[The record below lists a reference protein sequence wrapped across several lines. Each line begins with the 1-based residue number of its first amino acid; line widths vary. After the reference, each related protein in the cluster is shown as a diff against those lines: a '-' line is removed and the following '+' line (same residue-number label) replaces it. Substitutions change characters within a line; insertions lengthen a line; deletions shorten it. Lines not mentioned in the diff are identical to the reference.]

1 MELLD
6 QTAPLKLLNLF
17 FRGSLVS
24 PQCVQTLSASG
35 TSARYAFE
43 AVDRNPVCVIG
54 AAVQVSSARERTAR
68 AGLRCSRSHRVR
80 RDVLVGGIHQTFP
93 PWAEDVTAVEFQL
106 SPQLF
111 DGLIVLLDG
120 LVVELRSLVQ
130 CGLEVLNLLGEPVQ
144 ELVTFEGSSR
154 P

>member
-1 MELLD
+1 M
-6 QTAPLKLLNLF
+6 
-17 FRGSLVS
+17 S
-24 PQCVQTLSASG
+24 
-35 TSARYAFE
+35 
-43 AVDRNPVCVIG
+43 
-54 AAVQVSSARERTAR
+54 
-68 AGLRCSRSHRVR
+68 
-80 RDVLVGGIHQTFP
+80 LVGGIHQTFP

-111 DGLIVLLDG
+111 DSLIVLLDG